1 METKS
6 FDAEVTLKAGAE
18 GDQGIIKGYASTFD
32 VDRSDDQFV
41 AGAWGRIDNPVKTV
55 KMLYQHQ
62 RNKPAGVWDIVR
74 EEAKGLYV
82 EGRLAMKTNTGQ
94 EAYELIKMG
103 AVSDLSVGFRTLKS
117 KDVKAT
123 VDGRQIYVRQIL
135 SAKLFEISPVSIP
148 DNPHANITAV
158 KQADDE
164 LLSERE
170 LERRL
175 RDAGVSRKHSVTL
188 VAEGFSTLEQVFLD
202 TLMNNVGLSEKQA
215 KAFLKGGYEGY
226 SKAVHLRDA
235 GDGVRPLIDGLDS
248 WLDGF
253 AADLKK

>member
-6 FDAEVTLKAGAE
+6 FEAEVTLKAGAE
-18 GDQGIIKGYASTFD
+18 GDSGVIKGYASTYD
-32 VDRSDDQFV
+32 VDRSEDQFV
-41 AGAWGRIDNPVKTV
+41 SGAWGRIDNPVKTI

-82 EGRLAMKTNTGQ
+82 EGRLAMKTTTGQ

-123 VDGRQIYVRQIL
+123 VEGRQTYVRQIL

-148 DNPHANITAV
+148 DNPYANITAV

-188 VAEGFSTLEQVFLD
+188 VAEGFSRLEQVFLD
-202 TLMNNVGLSEKQA
+202 TLMSNIGLSEKQA
-215 KAFLKGGYEGY
+215 KAFLTGGYEDY
-226 SKAVHLRDA
+226 CKSVRQRDA
-235 GDGVRPLIDGLDS
+235 GGGATPLVTPEMTD
-248 WLDGF
+248 WLKSF
-253 AADLKK
+253 SSDLK